1 MDLNKYMKSHT
12 MHYPLEPREAFYG
25 GRTEAFT
32 MYKEAAK
39 DESINY
45 YDVTSLYPFINKT
58 GKIPLGHPLIITEN
72 FKNIDA
78 YEGLVKCKIN
88 PPRNLYLPVLP
99 SRIKG
104 KLMFGLCR
112 TCMEDGV
119 TENCCHNVDSR
130 ALTGTWV
137 SDEIKKAVEKG
148 YEIEEIYEV
157 WHFEN
162 VSQYDPLL
170 RQGGVF
176 TEYVNTFLKI
186 KQEASGWPDCF
197 WGKFGQRLN
206 LPRTTYLTDPSIY
219 FDILTSDS
227 QEVQDV
233 SFVTDDMV
241 RINWINQS
249 QFIEETGRTN
259 VVIAAYTTT
268 QARLQLYKYLE
279 NLGDRALY
287 CDTDSIIFSSKPGDW
302 RPITGDYLGDLTDET
317 PNNNI
322 DVFVS
327 GGPKNYGYKLKNPD
341 RDGNRTCCK
350 IRGITLNYKNALELN
365 FDTMKDVVQG
375 KTDKIT
381 VTDDNK
387 ICREVKTTNIITRA
401 EDKTYKIVFD
411 KRVLKKDYTTTPY
424 GM

>member
-1 MDLNKYMKSHT
+1 MNTKDNQNAILQGLPDMKYYNPDGMK
-12 MHYPLEPREAFYG
+12 PDKRREFMEWYNEHKSLG
-25 GRTEAFT
+25 LLDWCKTEEDRQKYTEDYFE
-32 MYKEAAK
+32 KEGIRLDA
-39 DESINY
+39 
-45 YDVTSLYPFINKT
+45 
-58 GKIPLGHPLIITEN
+58 
-72 FKNIDA
+72 KNINCNP
-78 YEGLVKCKIN
+78 GL
-88 PPRNLYLPVLP
+88 RQLA
-99 SRIKG
+99 
-104 KLMFGLCR
+104 KLML
-112 TCMEDGV
+112 
-119 TENCCHNVDSR
+119 NS
-130 ALTGTWV
+130 
-137 SDEIKKAVEKG
+137 
-148 YEIEEIYEV
+148 
-157 WHFEN
+157 
-162 VSQYDPLL
+162 
-170 RQGGVF
+170 
-176 TEYVNTFLKI
+176 
-186 KQEASGWPDCF
+186 F

-401 EDKTYKIVFD
+401 EDKTYRIVFD